1 MAVDPHTADHNQT
14 KRFGVWMV
22 IGMWII
28 VLWLLTGFFSKLYE
42 HEHNP
47 NRNIATMVTD
57 GGVRE
62 VVLQRNRKGHY
73 VSSGD
78 INGQPVTFMLD
89 TGASDISIPARV
101 ASRLGLKKGAP
112 LYFNTA
118 NGTVIGY
125 STVLNSV
132 SIGDIALNNV
142 RASINPNV
150 SDMDILLGMSFL
162 KHLEFTQRGDTLTL
176 RQYPPSAAGDSPS

>member
-1 MAVDPHTADHNQT
+1 MAVNPHSADQTQT

-47 NRNIATMVTD
+47 NRNVATMVSSD
-57 GGVRE
+57 GIRE

-73 VSSGD
+73 VSSGA
-78 INGQPVTFMLD
+78 INGQSVTFMLD

-101 ASRLGLKKGAP
+101 AGRLGLKKGAP

-125 STVLNSV
+125 STMLNSV
-132 SIGDIALNNV
+132 SIGDITLNNV

-150 SDMDILLGMSFL
+150 NDMDILLGMSFL
-162 KHLEFTQRGDTLTL
+162 KHVEFTQRGDTLTL
-176 RQYPPSAAGDSPS
+176 RQYPPSMSDDSSS